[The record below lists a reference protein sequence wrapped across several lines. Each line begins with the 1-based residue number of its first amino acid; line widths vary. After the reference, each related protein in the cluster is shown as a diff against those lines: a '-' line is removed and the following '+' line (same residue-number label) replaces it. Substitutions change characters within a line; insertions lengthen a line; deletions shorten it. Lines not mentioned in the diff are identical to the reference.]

1 MKLYQAALMLLP
13 LLTAAAQLATA
24 LVEWRTRKDE
34 QTMDDARRER
44 AKHLKQKKDA
54 SWN

>member
-1 MKLYQAALMLLP
+1 MKLYQATLMLLP

-24 LVEWRTRKDE
+24 LVEWRAGKDE
-34 QTMDDARRER
+34 PTVDDARRER

-54 SWN
+54 SCN